1 VVRANKAVW
10 ELWNK
15 ELDISDT
22 RTLEQ
27 YLIDQG
33 VSDEGRALIEA
44 GYSNT
49 LCSTSDRLPIYGM
62 HCIELRLSI
71 MSMFPLTMMMM
82 MVVVVVAGVIRL
94 ERAWSGDGGGD
105 YRMDDSMGVVIN
117 NMASQVNGGVRTSW
131 AVTSIDY
138 SQQGVV
144 TLTNDRGETIQ
155 GSAVVSTVPVAIL
168 KRGSNT
174 TTCIKHM
181 IKVSKH
187 ATHK

>member
-62 HCIELRLSI
+62 HCIELQ
-71 MSMFPLTMMMM
+71 PLNH
-82 MVVVVVAGVIRL
+82 VDV
-94 ERAWSGDGGGD
+94 SSNDDDDDGGG
-105 YRMDDSMGVVIN
+105 
-117 NMASQVNGGVRTSW
+117 GGGRC
-131 AVTSIDY
+131 Y
-138 SQQGVV
+138 S
-144 TLTNDRGETIQ
+144 
-155 GSAVVSTVPVAIL
+155 S
-168 KRGSNT
+168 
-174 TTCIKHM
+174 
-181 IKVSKH
+181 
-187 ATHK
+187 